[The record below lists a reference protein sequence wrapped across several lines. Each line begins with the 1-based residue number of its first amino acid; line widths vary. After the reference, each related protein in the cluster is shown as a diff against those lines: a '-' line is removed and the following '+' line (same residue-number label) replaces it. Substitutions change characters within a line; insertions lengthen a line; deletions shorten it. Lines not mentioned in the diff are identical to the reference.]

1 MSSKV
6 KLKGR
11 GLFTTTATFVA
22 AFASVASAKAS
33 HCPVTKSAFGAKV
46 GRVVAVLAATASVLL
61 VVASPAVSALG
72 HGTIKRAAIA
82 SAAPADLWPEFGHD
96 PLHSGLSSDT
106 AISASTASGW
116 VKRWS
121 APLSS
126 DSFRAPSPVVAYS
139 GKLSET
145 VVYTVTF
152 GGVVSAFDAASGKPV
167 WQRSVGANVEAS
179 PAFYRGNVYIGDLSG
194 TLHALDAATGAVRC
208 TYTLQVIPPA
218 TAPGEIVSSPV
229 VGNVDGKGTTVFIG
243 DAGLHPK
250 GQPQDLVNGG
260 HFWAITGVGN
270 AAGSCRKK
278 WIYDNWP
285 KKGTNGTQ
293 TGVWDEPALAQNS
306 RGSWEVVF
314 GTGNPDQSV
323 YALNAV
329 DGSRLWRYHTQQNG
343 PDEDVGAGPT
353 IGAPG
358 ANGFAHGVV
367 YVDGK
372 DGIEYAFDLLT
383 GKKIWQFT
391 LGPGTNQA
399 DGVSEAAL
407 SGNTLV
413 VCYANSIFALDATTS
428 AVIWHVTRG
437 KLIQASP
444 AVSGPSG
451 DQVALVGDTAGT
463 EYGFNLQNG
472 DQVFAAA
479 TSGNLEASAAV
490 ANGMLYF
497 TNGGTF
503 YAYGPS

>member
-1 MSSKV
+1 MGS
-6 KLKGR
+6 KLKLKLKRCGS
-11 GLFTTTATFVA
+11 LTAMATFVTVLL
-22 AFASVASAKAS
+22 AFASPPASA
-33 HCPVTKSAFGAKV
+33 V
-46 GRVVAVLAATASVLL
+46 GRGNIS
-61 VVASPAVSALG
+61 
-72 HGTIKRAAIA
+72 RAARA
-82 SAAPADLWPEFGHD
+82 SAAPNDLWPEFGHD
-96 PLHSGLSSDT
+96 PLHSGVASDT
-106 AISASTASGW
+106 AISSSTASKLA
-116 VKRWS
+116 KRWS
-121 APLSS
+121 ASLSS

-152 GGVVSAFDAASGKPV
+152 GGTVSAVDAGTGKLV
-167 WQRSVGANVEAS
+167 WTRSVGADVEAS
-179 PAFYRGNVYIGDLSG
+179 PAVYNGTVYIGDLNG
-194 TLHALDAATGAVRC
+194 RLHALSTATGAVHC
-208 TYTLQVIPPA
+208 TFTLPVIAPA
-218 TAPGEIVSSPV
+218 TQPGEIVSSPV
-229 VGNVDGKGTTVFIG
+229 VGNVDGTGATVFIG

-270 AAGSCRKK
+270 RAGGCRRK
-278 WIYDNWP
+278 WMYDNWP
-285 KKGTNGTQ
+285 KKGANGTQ

-306 RGSWEVVF
+306 RGGWEVVF

-329 DGSRLWRYHTQQNG
+329 NGSRLWRYHTLQNG

-353 IGAPG
+353 IGPPG
-358 ANGFAHGVV
+358 ANGFADGVV
-367 YVDGK
+367 YIDGK
-372 DGIEYAFDLLT
+372 DGVEYAFDLLT